1 MVREQKKMRMIALRG
16 LTVLPHTMVHLDIS
30 RKLSLE
36 TANQAMNEDQMI
48 FLVCQKDKEMMHPEQ
63 KDLYQVGTVAKIR
76 QIVKIPAGPVR
87 VLVEGLERARL
98 EHMEEENPS
107 VSEEEKIRFLKQ
119 IYGEIRE
126 CTKCPLCS
134 YRKNAVP
141 GMGSTTPLVMAIG
154 EGPGADED
162 EQGLPFVGKAGQLL
176 DKMLTAINL
185 SRKKNVYIANVVKCR
200 PPNNRTPTVNETS
213 ACLPFLKR
221 QIEILKPKLILALG
235 RTAVQ
240 ALLNTTEGINFYRG
254 KVVKYNN
261 SILLMATYHPSALLR
276 DEHLKRPA
284 WEDLKK
290 FRQLILSVDPD
301 YENTFTESPTKDTGS
316 GV

>member
-1 MVREQKKMRMIALRG
+1 MNQIPDEILDFFKTSGAWLYGGRFPASMEKEEMELYSPSFGMLENMSCINVNRKAGAGVHRETVPPENPVQKTFRSDENFPVNPG
-16 LTVLPHTMVHLDIS
+16 N
-30 RKLSLE
+30 
-36 TANQAMNEDQMI
+36 NQ
-48 FLVCQKDKEMMHPEQ
+48 H
-63 KDLYQVGTVAKIR
+63 R
-76 QIVKIPAGPVR
+76 
-87 VLVEGLERARL
+87 
-98 EHMEEENPS
+98 EEENPS
-107 VSEEEKIRFLKQ
+107 VSEEEKISFLKQ

-154 EGPGADED
+154 EGPGADEN
-162 EQGLPFVGKAGQLL
+162 EQG
-176 DKMLTAINL
+176 
-185 SRKKNVYIANVVKCR
+185 VKCR

-254 KVVKYNN
+254 KAVKYNN

>member
-1 MVREQKKMRMIALRG
+1 MNQIPGEI
-16 LTVLPHTMVHLDIS
+16 LDFFKTSGAWLYGGRFPASMEKEEMELYSPSFKI
-30 RKLSLE
+30 LE
-36 TANQAMNEDQMI
+36 TISGISGNGKADSGLNSKTVSPVNPVQSSLQSGEVFPLNPPGNQHQEGQN
-48 FLVCQKDKEMMHPEQ
+48 
-63 KDLYQVGTVAKIR
+63 
-76 QIVKIPAGPVR
+76 PA
-87 VLVEGLERARL
+87 
-98 EHMEEENPS
+98 
-107 VSEEEKIRFLKQ
+107 VSEEEKIRILKQ

-154 EGPGADED
+154 EGPGADEN

-200 PPNNRTPTVNETS
+200 PPNNRTPAINETS

-221 QIEILKPKLILALG
+221 QIEVLRPKLILALG

-240 ALLNTTEGINFYRG
+240 ALLNTTVGITFYRG

-261 SILLMATYHPSALLR
+261 SIPLMATYHPSALLR
-276 DEHLKRPA
+276 DESLKRPA

-290 FRQLILSVDPD
+290 FRQLILSVEPD
-301 YENTFTESPTKDTGS
+301 YENTFTESPLKDSNS

>member
-1 MVREQKKMRMIALRG
+1 MNQIPDEI
-16 LTVLPHTMVHLDIS
+16 LDFFKTS
-30 RKLSLE
+30 EAWLYGGRFPASMEKEEMDLYFPSYRALE
-36 TANQAMNEDQMI
+36 TMSGINGN
-48 FLVCQKDKEMMHPEQ
+48 DKADSVLQ
-63 KDLYQVGTVAKIR
+63 RGTVS
-76 QIVKIPAGPVR
+76 PGNPVQNTLQPGE
-87 VLVEGLERARL
+87 VFPMKPVNNQHQEGQ
-98 EHMEEENPS
+98 NPE
-107 VSEEEKIRFLKQ
+107 VSEDEKIRILKQ

-141 GMGSTTPLVMAIG
+141 GMGSTNPLVMAIG
-154 EGPGADED
+154 EGPGADEN

-200 PPNNRTPTVNETS
+200 PPNNRTPVINETS

-221 QIEILKPKLILALG
+221 QIEVLRPKLILALG

-261 SILLMATYHPSALLR
+261 SIPLMATYHPSALLR
-276 DEHLKRPA
+276 DESLKRPA

-290 FRQLILSVDPD
+290 FRQLILSVEPD
-301 YENTFTESPTKDTGS
+301 YENTFSAPPLKDSNS

>member
-1 MVREQKKMRMIALRG
+1 MNQIPDEILDFFKTSGAWLYGGRFPASMEKEEMELYSPSFGMLENMSCINVNRKAGAGVHRETVTPENPVQKTFRSVENFPVNPG
-16 LTVLPHTMVHLDIS
+16 N
-30 RKLSLE
+30 
-36 TANQAMNEDQMI
+36 NQ
-48 FLVCQKDKEMMHPEQ
+48 H
-63 KDLYQVGTVAKIR
+63 R
-76 QIVKIPAGPVR
+76 
-87 VLVEGLERARL
+87 
-98 EHMEEENPS
+98 EEENPS

-154 EGPGADED
+154 EGPGADEN

-301 YENTFTESPTKDTGS
+301 YENTFTESPTKDTSS